1 MDIVNRITNFFYNP
15 IEKKVINNYDNNQC
29 NESEQ
34 CFENKV
40 YKDNKI
46 DVRFG
51 RMVGEDN
58 YIKKGETYNDRIYS
72 SAKNITN
79 NYNSFMK
86 EYAKGEYPMNNIR
99 PVLPIN
105 VRPGLNVG
113 YDDDDDSKY
122 FGKNT
127 SLINRVYPL
136 YDDIDHRRTENNKQQ
151 SYTLPVNKSGI
162 NYIKPAQLGRVELA
176 ENKFYRNDNISN
188 RTSNIKKPNIKQNF
202 REHNNKISHISKSLG
217 HVPTGN
223 KGTIISGTVKK
234 PNKIGPHTKNQPQ
247 IIGKQQFNNYHD
259 DLKNTTKE
267 LHLNNNNNNMI
278 MQKNTTVL
286 NNYHDDLKNT
296 LKEQNIQIATN
307 KMVNGSD
314 NIMYCP
320 IQDELK
326 HTQKEENV
334 LLQQNKIINSDKN
347 INGPGILDEIKHTNK
362 ENIVLLSLNNYITSK
377 GTKLTT
383 EIQDNLH
390 TTKKELNILNTNS
403 NNLSNSLKQHISN
416 FQDTIKQ
423 TLKELNIFNE
433 HTGNATNN
441 TKDYYID
448 YSQIPETTLKELLC
462 NSYNIGVASGIIKK
476 HQLINLKDIPAT
488 TLKELVI
495 SNNYTGISNIGNG
508 IYVPLQDELRQ
519 TLKSIKSVFYCSI
532 VNGYKKEIDRNSK
545 FYLSD
550 NKMDIEYELSKI
562 IKGNKSSNN
571 RIPTT
576 DNMGKMCLVDNILN
590 IEYNISKVNNNINN
604 IPTQYN
610 IGKVCT
616 KKNININDRIIN
628 VSNQLSTN
636 PYVNKLMSQSI
647 K

>member
-1 MDIVNRITNFFYNP
+1 MDIVNKITNFFNP
-15 IEKKVINNYDNNQC
+15 IEKKVINNYENQNC

-34 CFENKV
+34 CFENKI

-58 YIKKGETYNDRIYS
+58 YIKKRETSNDRLYS

-79 NYNSFMK
+79 NYNNFMK
-86 EYAKGEYPMNNIR
+86 EYANGEYTMNNIR

-113 YDDDDDSKY
+113 YDDNDDSKY

-136 YDDIDHRRTENNKQQ
+136 YDDIDHRRTVNNKQQ
-151 SYTLPVNKSGI
+151 SYTLPVNKSGLS
-162 NYIKPAQLGRVELA
+162 YIKPAQLGRVELA
-176 ENKFYRNDNISN
+176 ENKFYHNDNISN
-188 RTSNIKKPNIKQNF
+188 RTSNIKKPHIKPNF
-202 REHNNKISHISKSLG
+202 REHTNKISHLSKSLG

-223 KGTIISGTVKK
+223 KGTIISGTVRN

-259 DLKNTTKE
+259 DLKNT
-267 LHLNNNNNNMI
+267 
-278 MQKNTTVL
+278 
-286 NNYHDDLKNT
+286 
-296 LKEQNIQIATN
+296 LKEQNIQITTN
-307 KMVNGSD
+307 KMINGSD

-347 INGPGILDEIKHTNK
+347 INGPGILDDIKHTNK

-390 TTKKELNILNTNS
+390 TTKKELNIFNTNN
-403 NNLSNSLKQHISN
+403 NNLSNSLKQYISN
-416 FQDTIKQ
+416 FQDSIKQ

-448 YSQIPETTLKELLC
+448 YSQIPDTTLKELLC

-495 SNNYTGISNIGNG
+495 ANNYTGISNIGNG

-532 VNGYKKEIDRNSK
+532 VNGYKKEIDRNAK
-545 FYLSD
+545 IYLSD

-562 IKGNKSSNN
+562 IKGNKGSNN

-576 DNMGKMCLVDNILN
+576 DNMGKICLADNILN
-590 IEYNISKVNNNINN
+590 IDYNIAKVNNNINN
-604 IPTQYN
+604 IPTQNN

-616 KKNININDRIIN
+616 KKNITSNDRIIN
-628 VSNQLSTN
+628 VSKQLSSN
-636 PYVNKLMSQSI
+636 PYVNKLMSRSI
-647 K
+647 IN

>member
-1 MDIVNRITNFFYNP
+1 MDIVNRITNFFIP
-15 IEKKVINNYDNNQC
+15 IEKKVINNYENQNCDN
-29 NESEQ
+29 SEQ
-34 CFENKV
+34 CFENKI
-40 YKDNKI
+40 YKDKKI
-46 DVRFG
+46 DIRFG

-58 YIKKGETYNDRIYS
+58 YIKKRETLNDRLYS

-86 EYAKGEYPMNNIR
+86 EYAKGENTMNNIR

-113 YDDDDDSKY
+113 YDDDDDSKH

-127 SLINRVYPL
+127 SLINRIYPL
-136 YDDIDHRRTENNKQQ
+136 YDDIDHRRTTNNKQQ

-162 NYIKPAQLGRVELA
+162 SYIKPAQLGHIELA
-176 ENKFYRNDNISN
+176 ENKFYHNDNISN
-188 RTSNIKKPNIKQNF
+188 RTSNIKKPQTKLNF
-202 REHNNKISHISKSLG
+202 REHETKFSPISKLIG

-223 KGTIISGTVKK
+223 KGTIISGTVKES
-234 PNKIGPHTKNQPQ
+234 NKIVPHIINQSQ
-247 IIGKQQFNNYHD
+247 LVGKQQFNNYHD

-267 LHLNNNNNNMI
+267 LHLNNENTNMI
-278 MQKNTTVL
+278 MQHKTNLL
-286 NNYHDDLKNT
+286 NNYHDDLKHT
-296 LKEQNIQIATN
+296 IKEQNIQNIPN
-307 KMVNGSD
+307 KMINGSD

-326 HTQKEENV
+326 HTQKDENI

-390 TTKKELNILNTNS
+390 TTKKELNIFNTNN
-403 NNLSNSLKQHISN
+403 NNLSSSLKQYISN

-433 HTGNATNN
+433 HMGNATNN

-448 YSQIPETTLKELLC
+448 YSQIPDTTLKELLC

-495 SNNYTGISNIGNG
+495 ANNYTGISNIGNG

-532 VNGYKKEIDRNSK
+532 VNGYKKEIDRNAK
-545 FYLSD
+545 IYLSD
-550 NKMDIEYELSKI
+550 DKQDIEYELSKI
-562 IKGNKSSNN
+562 IKGNKGSNN

-576 DNMGKMCLVDNILN
+576 NNMGKVCLADNILN
-590 IEYNISKVNNNINN
+590 IDYNIAKVNNNINN
-604 IPTQYN
+604 IPTQNN

-616 KKNININDRIIN
+616 KKTINSNNRMIN
-628 VSNQLSTN
+628 VSEQLSSN
-636 PYVNKLMSQSI
+636 PFVNKLMLKSI
-647 K
+647 IS